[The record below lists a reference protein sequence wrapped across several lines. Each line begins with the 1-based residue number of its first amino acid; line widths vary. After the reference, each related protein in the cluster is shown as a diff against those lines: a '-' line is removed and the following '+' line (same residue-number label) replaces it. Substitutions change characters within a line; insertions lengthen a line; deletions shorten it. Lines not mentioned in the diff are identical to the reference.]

1 MSDITISLPDTM
13 KEYVDAQLA
22 SGEYSSVT
30 EFFSRLLH
38 EDQKRRA
45 KEHLKTK
52 IREAEASGESEE
64 ITAGYWDEV
73 EKNFGEKYRPG
84 PST

>member
-1 MSDITISLPDTM
+1 MSDITITLPDTM

-45 KEHLKTK
+45 KDNLKTK
-52 IREAEASGESEE
+52 IREAEASAELEE
-64 ITAGYWDEV
+64 ITPAYWDEV
-73 EKNFGEKYRPG
+73 GKTFHEKYGQG

>member
-1 MSDITISLPDTM
+1 MSDITISLPDPM

-22 SGEYSSVT
+22 SGKYSTVT
-30 EFFSRLLH
+30 EYINCLLH

-45 KEHLKTK
+45 REDLTAK
-52 IREAEASGESEE
+52 IREAEASGEAEE
-64 ITAGYWDEV
+64 ITPGYWDEV
-73 EKNFGEKYRPG
+73 DKTFHEKYGQG